1 MKVVYAALAVLLIAL
16 FIPVLFKEGFD
27 DYLNALM
34 LARDPNWK
42 PSAPGGEGSES
53 ARLQRE
59 NYCSDGTAKMSHIE
73 GDCTKGIVTPAVT
86 PGKPAG
92 DAGGGGTVAIG
103 SSCRTD
109 YECKSGN
116 CNRITLKCVAST
128 TYTDSTSNKNLPTQ
142 ISEDST
148 GAAPS
153 SETDLDTYYTLL
165 SGDSPGTT
173 LTRNSRNSSNTTNN
187 DNTNTNRNS
196 RNNRNDENDVAS
208 ATTSL
213 TTSSNTTSTTNT
225 VNGATADDFYSE
237 FAPLLERDVKRI
249 VRREIVKYDNESC

>member
-1 MKVVYAALAVLLIAL
+1 MKIVYAALAVLLIAL

-109 YECKSGN
+109 YDCKSGN
-116 CNRITLKCVAST
+116 CNRTTLKCVAST

-153 SETDLDTYYTLL
+153 SQTDLDSYYTLL
-165 SGDSPGTT
+165 SGDSPATT
-173 LTRNSRNSSNTTNN
+173 LTTNSRNSSSTNN
-187 DNTNTNRNS
+187 NNTNTNRN
-196 RNNRNDENDVAS
+196 RRNDENDETS
-208 ATTSL
+208 ATTPL

>member
-34 LARDPNWK
+34 LARDPKWK
-42 PSAPGGEGSES
+42 PSAPGGDGSES

-59 NYCSDGTAKMSHIE
+59 NYCSDGTAKMAHIS
-73 GDCTKGIVTPAVT
+73 GDCTLGLVTAAVT

-103 SSCRTD
+103 GSCKTD
-109 YECKSGN
+109 YDCKSGN
-116 CNRITLKCVAST
+116 CNRTTLKCVAST

-142 ISEDST
+142 VSEDST

-153 SETDLDTYYTLL
+153 GQTDLDSYYTLL
-165 SGDSPGTT
+165 SGDSATGTT
-173 LTRNSRNSSNTTNN
+173 STTAGANSTNSTNSTNSN
-187 DNTNTNRNS
+187 NRNR
-196 RNNRNDENDVAS
+196 RNNRNDETDETS
-208 ATTSL
+208 ATATV
-213 TTSSNTTSTTNT
+213 TTSSPTSTTNT
-225 VNGATADDFYSE
+225 VSVTTADDFYSE
-237 FAPLLERDVKRI
+237 FAPLLQRDVKRI
-249 VRREIVKYDNESC
+249 VRKEIVKYDNESC